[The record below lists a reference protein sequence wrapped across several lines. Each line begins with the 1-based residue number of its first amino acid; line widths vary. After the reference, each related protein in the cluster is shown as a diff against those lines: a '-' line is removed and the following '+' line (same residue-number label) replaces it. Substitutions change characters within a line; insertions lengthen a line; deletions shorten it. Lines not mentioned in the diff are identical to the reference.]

1 MNKKQLIEKKAHLI
15 SLMEQ
20 MVNKA
25 TVETRELDE
34 TETSVYEQLKEEV
47 KKIAD
52 QLQELIS
59 EEAQTEE
66 TQDEKGTEERSMKDT
81 MINELL
87 SGNKIELRAMSTAN
101 TGNAVATHLYDEIT
115 RKVQEK
121 SNIVAE
127 AKTVSV
133 VGDMEFLAEGA
144 IGEAAFVGETDS
156 VSPTDLSAFEK
167 VKLTDKRVATMVLVS
182 KKLLNNSPAVS
193 ESYIADI
200 VATRVA
206 NALEK
211 EILADAPTETNG
223 FTHTLVS
230 VADAD
235 KQTGALSIESL
246 MALVTSMKSAHQ
258 SGAKMIMSRATFAKV
273 AALKDASGRHY
284 IVSDFNHATQGV
296 SYAILGVEISISEY
310 IADDKI
316 LFVNMQEAGMLKVAD
331 GIELHPLT
339 EKYAE
344 QGQIGILCNAYFD
357 FAVLNKEAV
366 KMFVIGA

>member
-1 MNKKQLIEKKAHLI
+1 MNKKQLIEKKQELLNAMN
-15 SLMEQ
+15 SLVENAQ
-20 MVNKA
+20 
-25 TVETRELDE
+25 VETRELNNAEQTAYDALKKQVEDIIKQLEELVADE
-34 TETSVYEQLKEEV
+34 
-47 KKIAD
+47 
-52 QLQELIS
+52 
-59 EEAQTEE
+59 QTEE
-66 TQDEKGTEERSMKDT
+66 VQEEKQEEKGTEER

-87 SGNKIELRAMSTAN
+87 NGQKVELRAMDTTN

-121 SNIVAE
+121 SNIVSE
-127 AKTVSV
+127 ARTVHS
-133 VGDMEFLAEGA
+133 VGDMEFLVEGT

-167 VKLTDKRVATMVLVS
+167 IKLTDKRVATMVLVS

-211 EILADAPTETNG
+211 EILADAPTTTNG

-246 MALVTSMKSAHQ
+246 MALVTSMKSAYV
-258 SGAKMIMSRATFAKV
+258 SGAKLVMNRSTFAKV
-273 AALKDASGRHY
+273 AALKDASGRYY
-284 IVSDFNHATQGV
+284 IVSDFNHATKGV

-316 LFVNMQEAGMLKVAD
+316 LFVNMHEAGMLKVAD
-331 GIELHPLT
+331 GIELQPLV

-344 QGQIGILCNAYFD
+344 QAQIGILCNAYFD
-357 FAVLNKEAV
+357 FAILNREAV